1 MTICQL
7 FYFVL
12 FIYLE
17 EGLQIISSS
26 PFQLLRGLL
35 KSFHAVSGLA
45 QYYIGE
51 RGEHNTSVI
60 AMSEQNYAHNKQ
72 ILQHSRLA

>member
-1 MTICQL
+1 VTICQL

-17 EGLQIISSS
+17 EVLQIISSS

-51 RGEHNTSVI
+51 HNTSVI